1 MTGCAFYISMI
12 VTGCSCGTIAIVA
25 CAGDQSAAAGAIKI
39 VAIIAAFAYVAS
51 VTGAVGPRG
60 LLSMAA

>member
-1 MTGCAFYISMI
+1 MI
-12 VTGCSCGTIAIVA
+12 VTVCSCGAIAVLA

-39 VAIIAAFAYVAS
+39 VAIIAAFAYVAL